1 MRILAGLNT
10 DMQIDILVRI
20 YIGRAKQGA
29 WNLVAGLTGV
39 NPNSRGSHSLYI
51 SIYVY
56 KYICIYTYIHIYIYI
71 YIQTHTHTHIY
82 TYTDIDID
90 R

>member
-1 MRILAGLNT
+1 MCGAPFYIYIYRYVYIYTSLHIYMDLSMRILAGLNT

-39 NPNSRGSHSLYI
+39 NPNSRGSHSLYA
-51 SIYVY
+51 Y
-56 KYICIYTYIHIYIYI
+56 KE
-71 YIQTHTHTHIY
+71 
-82 TYTDIDID
+82 
-90 R
+90 RW

>member
-56 KYICIYTYIHIYIYI
+56 KYICIYTYIHIYMYIHIYTYIYI
-71 YIQTHTHTHIY
+71 YINIHT
-82 TYTDIDID
+82 
-90 R
+90 